1 MVQMVVFQLL
11 AILTLLVLTVIL
23 KRVTWVVISAGNEE
37 IMIHIR
43 GQVWR
48 EPLTALDV
56 TTLLGLGATGSGLG
70 AALHQRVFEELRMQI
85 EFNIDKVED

>member
-11 AILTLLVLTVIL
+11 VILPLLFLTVVPR
-23 KRVTWVVISAGNEE
+23 RVTWVVISAGNEE

-48 EPLTALDV
+48 EPMTALAV
-56 TTLLGLGATGSGLG
+56 TTLLGLRATGSGL
-70 AALHQRVFEELRMQI
+70 
-85 EFNIDKVED
+85 